1 MKFFALELKIVL
13 VKEAS
18 FCHFLFSVL
27 FSLSRCHH
35 LVFQNKKWF
44 NLFSL
49 FYFITYRT
57 SWILFLLLKGV
68 LSFFFLIKLVF
79 VWISKLFIKNLDI
92 LHREK
97 HLILSPSE
105 QVHVLQ
111 TRVVNFMYMLT
122 LQASK
127 SQWTLLIYKLLTIVT
142 PPYVNTIYLEQF
154 SCWVHCA
161 ECVIYPCVG
170 KGYC

>member
-111 TRVVNFMYMLT
+111 TRVVNFVLT

-142 PPYVNTIYLEQF
+142 RPYVNTIYLAQF
-154 SCWVHCA
+154 SCWVQCA